1 MPTVN
6 TTHIIAAVLM
16 TLGGLLALANW
27 WSVIWSNVTKRFH
40 SAVPFVGAALLGA
53 GMLMLP
59 TTRAYTW
66 TALILDY
73 GTLAFLLASPR
84 LIREVWSTS
93 HINLICE
100 YLGEKGMKTV
110 HLRLFRRGIF
120 TIRLR
125 LDRPP
130 GECGLTSTG
139 TIGTWQREGARL
151 ELHTE
156 RESAV
161 FDVIRDRPTEVLR
174 QSAGFTTW
182 ESSHELSLA
191 NIEFVTKEKH
201 AA

>member
-53 GMLMLP
+53 GMLMMP
-59 TTRAYTW
+59 TTRTYAW

-84 LIREVWSTS
+84 LIREAWSTS

-100 YLGEKGMKTV
+100 CLGEKGMKTLW
-110 HLRLFRRGIF
+110 LRK
-120 TIRLR
+120 
-125 LDRPP
+125 
-130 GECGLTSTG
+130 S
-139 TIGTWQREGARL
+139 
-151 ELHTE
+151 
-156 RESAV
+156 
-161 FDVIRDRPTEVLR
+161 
-174 QSAGFTTW
+174 
-182 ESSHELSLA
+182 SSHS
-191 NIEFVTKEKH
+191 V
-201 AA
+201 

>member
-1 MPTVN
+1 
-6 TTHIIAAVLM
+6 M

-27 WSVIWSNVTKRFH
+27 WSLIWNYVTKRFH

-53 GMLMLP
+53 GMLMMP
-59 TTRAYTW
+59 TTRTYAW

-73 GTLAFLLASPR
+73 GTLAFLLVSPR
-84 LIREVWSTS
+84 LIRDAWSTN

-100 YLGEKGMKTV
+100 YLGEKGMKKV
-110 HLRLFRRGIF
+110 RLRLFCRGIF

-139 TIGTWQREGARL
+139 TTGTWQREGARL
-151 ELHTE
+151 ELRTE

-174 QSAGFTTW
+174 QSAGFTSW

-191 NIEFVTKEKH
+191 SIEFVAKEKQ